1 MTPDSFNFGKY
12 NSLDD
17 WGVRVITYDVLL
29 PPKRERK
36 VQIPRRSGRYN
47 YGDNVWD
54 ERTIRITCTLERKIS
69 RAQVREIAYALSQES
84 NLVLWEEPDKYY
96 IGEIY
101 DPSEILDYFDE
112 CMRDFE
118 LTFICR
124 PFAYSAAKT
133 VPIASGNVTTEYQGT
148 ADAPCTII
156 LRNNTGS
163 SIVNPTI
170 KFTYRR

>member
-1 MTPDSFNFGKY
+1 MTPDSFSFGKY

>member
-1 MTPDSFNFGKY
+1 MTPDSFSFGKY

-101 DPSEILDYFDE
+101 DSAEILDYFDE

-133 VPIASGNVTTEYQGT
+133 VPISSGNVTTEYQGT

>member
-1 MTPDSFNFGKY
+1 MTPDSFSFGKY
-12 NSLDD
+12 NSVDD
-17 WGVRVITYDVLL
+17 WGVRVVTYDVLL

-54 ERTIRITCTLERKIS
+54 ERTVRISCTLERKIS

-118 LTFICR
+118 LTFVCK
-124 PFAYSAAKT
+124 PFAYSSART
-133 VPIASGNVTTEYQGT
+133 VPISSGNVNPKYQGT

-163 SIVNPTI
+163 EIVNPTI

>member
-1 MTPDSFNFGKY
+1 MTGDSFSFGKY

-17 WGVRVITYDVLL
+17 WGIRVITYDVLL

-47 YGDNVWD
+47 YGENVWD

-101 DPSEILDYFDE
+101 DSAEILDYFDE

-133 VPIASGNVTTEYQGT
+133 VPIASGNAKPEYQGT

-163 SIVNPTI
+163 TIVNPTI

>member
-1 MTPDSFNFGKY
+1 MTPDSFSFGKY

-101 DPSEILDYFDE
+101 DPAEILDYFDE

-124 PFAYSAAKT
+124 PFAYSSSKT

-163 SIVNPTI
+163 AIVNPTI

>member
-1 MTPDSFNFGKY
+1 MTPDSFSFGKY

-47 YGDNVWD
+47 YGENVWD

-101 DPSEILDYFDE
+101 DSAEILDYFDE

-133 VPIASGNVTTEYQGT
+133 VPIASGNAKPEYQGT

-163 SIVNPTI
+163 TIVNPTI

>member
-47 YGDNVWD
+47 YGENVWD

-101 DPSEILDYFDE
+101 DSAEILDYFDE

-133 VPIASGNVTTEYQGT
+133 VPIASGNAKPEYQGT

-163 SIVNPTI
+163 TIVNPTI